1 VEQGGEIKNAHV
13 FRNQVFIL
21 AGSLA
26 LTAGLLILL
35 AVGMQSGM
43 GQDGV
48 LVASSGYWYGVPEAL
63 VGGTFLM
70 PNLLAIALTSS
81 PIIVAL
87 IGIGYIMNSFQIVCN
102 CYIGTTRIMVA
113 QGLDG
118 LLPEWFSRVHPRWRT
133 PANAHLAYFLGSV
146 PIILLFNLVGDWST
160 KWALGVTLANGA
172 VFVLSALAAALLP
185 YRARSLY
192 EASPGAKYKVGDI
205 PVVTIL
211 GALGFLLGGFML
223 WAFLF
228 VDDLGLAFSADNPT
242 PYAMVLGTIVF
253 GALVYW
259 IMRAVKARR
268 GIKVEYAF
276 AEIPP
281 E

>member
-1 VEQGGEIKNAHV
+1 
-13 FRNQVFIL
+13 
-21 AGSLA
+21 
-26 LTAGLLILL
+26 
-35 AVGMQSGM
+35 
-43 GQDGV
+43 
-48 LVASSGYWYGVPEAL
+48 
-63 VGGTFLM
+63 
-70 PNLLAIALTSS
+70 
-81 PIIVAL
+81 
-87 IGIGYIMNSFQIVCN
+87 
-102 CYIGTTRIMVA
+102 
-113 QGLDG
+113 
-118 LLPEWFSRVHPRWRT
+118 
-133 PANAHLAYFLGSV
+133 
-146 PIILLFNLVGDWST
+146 
-160 KWALGVTLANGA
+160 

-242 PYAMVLGTIVF
+242 PYAMVLGTIIF